1 MEGNRGSAYEQGIVA
16 LYHVGNVHPIPFDF
30 YLLIIQP
37 HLTLIFI
44 LPQWLFSGRRK
55 LLHKFNLSSVTQ
67 LKLANAEEY
76 LIELTT
82 RTSEKGGVKLTFRL
96 RNTKQTRHWYRQL
109 YSLVPQNSK
118 PVFPTIAEVVIPDLN
133 IECRVYVED
142 VSTSTYGWLKEMVV
156 TSMAQDETTKEM
168 YESWHQQKELSLCW
182 RYHDRLEWCV
192 DESESVIGPRL
203 IEGDNKLELRKVEHM
218 PTTMTVGGREVAEP
232 MPIEGMLTRL
242 TNRRGQLIKNQKF
255 SQRRFHFATHQQY
268 LVNLSLNNKCSRE
281 EQIGSSLGMIDLCE
295 VDVVK
300 VWKPNTMYGST
311 NFQSNASVNSSS
323 SSTPIMAS
331 STQVNREHEPRLC
344 WCCFA
349 STPKVV
355 KNLQKLDRQKRCFE
369 MVLRNGL
376 SLIYEV

>member
-1 MEGNRGSAYEQGIVA
+1 M
-16 LYHVGNVHPIPFDF
+16 
-30 YLLIIQP
+30 
-37 HLTLIFI
+37 
-44 LPQWLFSGRRK
+44 
-55 LLHKFNLSSVTQ
+55 HKFNLASVTQ

-82 RTSEKGGVKLTFRL
+82 RTSEKGGVKLSFRL
-96 RNTKQTRHWYRQL
+96 RNTKQTRQWYRQL

-118 PVFPTIAEVVIPDLN
+118 AVFPTVAEVVLPDLN
-133 IECRVYVED
+133 IECSVYVED
-142 VSTSTYGWLKEMVV
+142 VSTPTYGWLKEMVV

-168 YESWHQQKELSLCW
+168 YEGWHQQNELSLCW
-182 RYHDRLEWCV
+182 RYHNRLEWCV

-218 PTTMTVGGREVAEP
+218 PTTMTVGGREIAEP
-232 MPIEGMLTRL
+232 VPIEGMLTRL
-242 TNRRGQLIKNQKF
+242 TNRRGQMIKNQKF

-268 LVNLSLNNKCSRE
+268 LVNLSLNNKCNRE

-295 VDVVK
+295 VDVVR
-300 VWKPNTMYGST
+300 VWKPNNMYGST
-311 NFQSNASVNSSS
+311 NLQSNASVISSS
-323 SSTPIMAS
+323 SSTPIMTS
-331 STQVNREHEPRLC
+331 STQGSREHEPRLC

-349 STPKVV
+349 STPKTV